1 MAYHRTRYFRR
12 FRVTFNIT
20 TQHNSTTIT
29 LPISVCTSLRLVL
42 KKSVKHIRSLRTSK
56 VVWRSSK
63 ICTFRCRRYKSKGC
77 NIQKGHVE
85 IVILQDHH
93 KNATPIS
100 ITVVRRKFIL
110 KITKNATTL
119 REIMFTKTND
129 EKQYDSRKNS
139 IKRLTI
145 SHLLHAVNNDS
156 S

>member
-93 KNATPIS
+93 KKCNPHKHNGCTKKIYS
-100 ITVVRRKFIL
+100 QDYKKCDYFTRDHVYKNKWWETVWFTQELNK
-110 KITKNATTL
+110 TTYNL
-119 REIMFTKTND
+119 PLAPRC
-129 EKQYDSRKNS
+129 
-139 IKRLTI
+139 
-145 SHLLHAVNNDS
+145 
-156 S
+156 